1 MKKNKRKIAR
11 VIQLWLLIAVTLT
24 FIVTSVLTFCL
35 QTKFAKESA
44 DATLQRSL
52 QDVQDSIELTLND
65 YLRSMTEQI
74 VSIDVGNLPCITG
87 ITKDNLTDY
96 NKDGKI
102 DDTDINKYL
111 SVMVDDFYLQEINLI
126 DKNGI
131 IIYSNV
137 SDYIGYDMKTENGD
151 NTQSSDFYKNVTH
164 SDGYYIQDSQANSFF
179 DNDELQYVGTTLDK
193 DCYLLNSG
201 GIIQV
206 GYNNDTIQAEV
217 DYTVRYTASSRRVGE
232 SGTVMICEENS
243 KKNGKYN
250 VVGMTDAPV
259 EENLNLKLEDLGI
272 NFDKDKYKEGV
283 SFEGDLT
290 EVPSYCMYQYYR
302 GYYFISSIPESEAM
316 ETRNIFTVLMII
328 IEFFTFA
335 VLFIL
340 IYIFINQFVVKKIQ
354 TVNDTLTQI
363 SDGNLDVTVDV
374 RTSAEFNK
382 LSDDINSTVDTLKNY
397 IAEAAARID
406 KELEF
411 AKAIQ
416 HSAMPSLQPLYS
428 GRNEFEI
435 YAQMDTAKEVGGDFY
450 DFYFIS
456 DDKLAFLIADVSGKG
471 IPAALF
477 MMTAKTLIKSLAEAG
492 LSVNDIFTVANQ
504 KLCENN
510 DAGMFVTAWMG
521 ILDLK
526 TGVVT
531 FANAGHNPPLVCRS
545 DGSFEYYK
553 VRPGFVLAGME
564 GIKYRKNELQ
574 LAPGDVIY
582 LYTDGVTEATD
593 LNENLYGEEKLKN
606 LLNSLPHSD
615 TETICK
621 AVKNDVDVF
630 VGEAPQFDDIT
641 MLCLKYKA
649 PMQSGEEENK

>member
-1 MKKNKRKIAR
+1 MKRNKRKIAR

-35 QTKFAKESA
+35 QTKLAKESA

-65 YLRSMTEQI
+65 YLSSLTEQI
-74 VSIDVGNLPCITG
+74 AYVDVGSLPCITG
-87 ITKDNLTDY
+87 ITKDNITDY
-96 NKDGKI
+96 NKNGKI
-102 DDTDINKYL
+102 DKTDINKYL
-111 SVMVDDFYLQEINLI
+111 SVMVEDFYLQEINLI
-126 DKNGI
+126 DKDGI

-137 SDYIGYDMKTENGD
+137 SDYIGYDMKTKNGD

-179 DNDELQYVGTTLDK
+179 DNDELQYVGIKLDK
-193 DCYLLNSG
+193 DCYVLDSG

-232 SGTVMICEENS
+232 SGTVMICKENS
-243 KKNGKYN
+243 KKSGEYT

-259 EENLNLKLEDLGI
+259 EENLNLKLKNLGI
-272 NFDKDKYKEGV
+272 KFDKDKYKQGV

-290 EVPSYCMYQYYR
+290 EVSSYCMYQYYR
-302 GYYFISSIPESEAM
+302 GYYFISTIPKTEAM
-316 ETRNIFTVLMII
+316 ETRNVFTVLMVI

-335 VLFIL
+335 VLFVL
-340 IYIFINQFVVKKIQ
+340 IYIFINQFIVKKIR

-374 RTSAEFNK
+374 RTSVEFNK

-416 HSAMPSLQPLYS
+416 HSAMPSVQPLYS

-450 DFYFIS
+450 DFYYIS
-456 DDKLAFLIADVSGKG
+456 DNKLAFLIADVSGKG

-526 TGVVT
+526 TGIVT
-531 FANAGHNPPLVCRS
+531 FANAGHNPPLVCHS

-553 VRPGFVLAGME
+553 VRPGLVLAGME
-564 GIKYRKNELQ
+564 EIKYRKNELQ
-574 LAPGDVIY
+574 LAPGDMIY

-593 LNENLYGEEKLKN
+593 LNEQLYGEEKLKN
-606 LLNSLPHSD
+606 LLNSLSHSN

-621 AVKNDVDVF
+621 AVKNDVDAF

-649 PMQSGEEENK
+649 PMQLGEEEEK

>member
-1 MKKNKRKIAR
+1 MKRTKRKIAR
-11 VIQLWLLIAVTLT
+11 VIQLWLLIAVTFT
-24 FIVTSVLTFCL
+24 FIITSVLTFCL

-44 DATLQRSL
+44 DENLSRSL
-52 QDVQDSIELTLND
+52 QDVQNSIELTLND
-65 YLRSMTEQI
+65 YLRGMTEQ
-74 VSIDVGNLPCITG
+74 VAYLDVGSLPCITG
-87 ITKDNLTDY
+87 ITEDNLADY
-96 NKDGKI
+96 NEDGKI
-102 DDTDINKYL
+102 DKTDVNEYL
-111 SVMVDDFYLQEINLI
+111 SILVASFYLQEINII
-126 DKNGI
+126 DKDGI
-131 IIYSNV
+131 ILYSNI
-137 SDYIGYDMKTENGD
+137 SDYIGYDMKTESEG
-151 NTQSSDFYKNVTH
+151 NTQSADFYKNVTH
-164 SDGYYIQDSQANSFF
+164 SDGYYIQDYQANSFF
-179 DNDELQYVGTTLDK
+179 DNDEIQYAGTLLDE
-193 DCYLLNSG
+193 DCYLLDKG

-232 SGTVMICEENS
+232 SGTVIICEENS
-243 KKNGKYN
+243 ENSGEYT

-259 EENLNLKLEDLGI
+259 DGDLNLTLEDFGLE
-272 NFDKDKYKEGV
+272 FDTDALEEGV
-283 SFEGDLT
+283 SFDGEIAET
-290 EVPSYCMYQYYR
+290 PNYCMYQYYR
-302 GYYFISSIPESEAM
+302 GYYFISSIPQAEAM

-335 VLFIL
+335 VLFVL
-340 IYIFINQFVVKKIQ
+340 IYIFINQFIVKKIQ

-363 SDGNLDVTVDV
+363 SNGNLDVTVDV
-374 RTSAEFNK
+374 RTSEEFNK
-382 LSDDINSTVDTLKNY
+382 LSDDINSTVDTLKSY

-416 HSAMPSLQPLYS
+416 YSALPSVHPLYS
-428 GRNEFEI
+428 GRKEFEI
-435 YAQMDTAKEVGGDFY
+435 FAQMDTAKEVGGDFY
-450 DFYFIS
+450 DFYFLS

-492 LSVNDIFTVANQ
+492 LSVNEIFTVANK

-531 FANAGHNPPLVCRS
+531 FANAGHNPPLVCHS

-553 VRPGFVLAGME
+553 VHSGFVLAGME
-564 GIKYRKNELQ
+564 EINYRKNEMQ
-574 LAPGDVIY
+574 LKSGDIIY

-593 LNENLYGEEKLKN
+593 LNKKFYGEEKLKN

-615 TETICK
+615 TEAICK

-641 MLCLKYKA
+641 MLCLKYNA
-649 PMQSGEEENK
+649 PMQSGGEEDK